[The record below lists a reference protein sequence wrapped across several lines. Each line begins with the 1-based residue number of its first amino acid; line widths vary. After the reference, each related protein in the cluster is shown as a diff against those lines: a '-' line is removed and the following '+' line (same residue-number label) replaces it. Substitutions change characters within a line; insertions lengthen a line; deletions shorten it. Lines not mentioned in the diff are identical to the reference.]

1 MKKIITFVSALA
13 IVAALAAP
21 ASAATGGFDIGKA
34 QPSINKAVTEI
45 VSKPSFNWNTWL
57 NNLLARFR

>member
-34 QPSINKAVTEI
+34 QSSINKAATQI
-45 VSKPSFNWNTWL
+45 VSKPSFSWDSW
-57 NNLLARFR
+57 LARILEGWR